1 MPAMNLLAELI
12 AIVAPP
18 GCAACGRALA
28 RSVERLC
35 SECARAMP
43 WLRGGCPRCGLPV
56 HRGPRCP
63 AAHASFPRAWAPL
76 AYDGPARRLVGALKF
91 RGALPVADLMAA
103 QLAANLPAELRDRA
117 VALVPVPAA
126 PARRRARGFDPA
138 RVLTGALA
146 RRTGRPLVDCLIRDD
161 RAGRQVGAGRR
172 ERRAPG
178 RLLVR
183 VRGEAP
189 RRAILVDDVH
199 TTGATLDAC
208 ARALVAQGTSV
219 VAAISYA
226 RTL

>member
-35 SECARAMP
+35 SECVRAMP
-43 WLRGGCPRCGLPV
+43 WLRGGVPALRAAGAS
-56 HRGPRCP
+56 GPRCP
-63 AAHASFPRAWAPL
+63 AAHAELPARLGAARL
-76 AYDGPARRLVGALKF
+76 RGPARRLVGALKF

-103 QLAANLPAELRDRA
+103 QLAANLPADLRDPA

-146 RRTGRPLVDCLIRDD
+146 RRTGRPLADCLVRDD
-161 RAGRQVGAGRR
+161 RTGRQVGAGRR

-189 RRAILVDDVH
+189 SRAILVDDVH